1 MTDVGLPLAGRA
13 RRWATLQEAAAYV
26 GCHPKTL
33 TRRFGD
39 GTLVRYRMG
48 RRILVD
54 LDELDAVMEATAY
67 RAPGHRWNDK
77 RPAPSSRWA
86 NSEPLGLQA

>member
-1 MTDVGLPLAGRA
+1 M
-13 RRWATLQEAAAYV
+13 
-26 GCHPKTL
+26 
-33 TRRFGD
+33 
-39 GTLVRYRMG
+39 VRYRMG